1 MVENTNTIKPDKYL
15 TESKVS
21 AKDNKNK
28 KGEVTSQ
35 SYSTVI
41 PKPILT
47 KLGLQKGQILYWDIT
62 EENNIIITPEINPVP
77 TPEEASIQASTEMF
91 KDMLF
96 NGNSNIYTTP
106 LNSIIE
112 VLSDREPNVKTNEE
126 KVTFLVTQY
135 MEVYSNRRNGIVK
148 DNQRGFKQV
157 VLYLLDYPL
166 NLPDQYEILRE
177 VYNEITKTD

>member
-1 MVENTNTIKPDKYL
+1 MVENTTLKPESYL

-47 KLGLQKGQILYWDIT
+47 KLGLQKGQLLYWDIL
-62 EENNIIITPEINPVP
+62 EDNKIIITPEINTVP
-77 TPEEASIQASTEMF
+77 APEEASIEAGTEILNN
-91 KDMLF
+91 MLI
-96 NGNSNIYTTP
+96 NGNTTSY
-106 LNSIIE
+106 LRAFNSIKTYLTAPDTENSTKVKNIVNSYTNLRIDTE
-112 VLSDREPNVKTNEE
+112 KEDFNKVL
-126 KVTFLVTQY
+126 
-135 MEVYSNRRNGIVK
+135 
-148 DNQRGFKQV
+148 
-157 VLYLLDYPL
+157 LYLLDYPL
-166 NLPDQYEILRE
+166 NIPQQFEILRE

>member
-1 MVENTNTIKPDKYL
+1 MVKNTTLKPETYL

-47 KLGLQKGQILYWDIT
+47 KLGLQKGQILYWDIL
-62 EENNIIITPEINPVP
+62 EENKIIITPEINTVP
-77 TPEEASIQASTEMF
+77 TPEEASIEAGSDILN
-91 KDMLF
+91 DMLF
-96 NGNSNIYTTP
+96 NNNSRHYLPALERITQTLKSTDLDTESKVNDLVRYYNNINPNTKE
-106 LNSIIE
+106 SI
-112 VLSDREPNVKTNEE
+112 NGFE
-126 KVTFLVTQY
+126 K
-135 MEVYSNRRNGIVK
+135 
-148 DNQRGFKQV
+148 V

-166 NLPDQYEILRE
+166 NIDNQFEILRE
-177 VYNEITKTD
+177 VYDQIIITK

>member
-1 MVENTNTIKPDKYL
+1 MVKNTTLKPETYL

-47 KLGLQKGQILYWDIT
+47 KLGLQKGQVLYWDIL
-62 EENNIIITPEINPVP
+62 EENKIIITPEINTVP
-77 TPEEASIQASTEMF
+77 TPEEASINAGNEILN
-91 KDMLF
+91 DMLF
-96 NGNSNIYTTP
+96 NGKSDYYTSP
-106 LNSIIE
+106 VSLIKKVLNNE
-112 VLSDREPNVKTNEE
+112 KPELKTNEDKIE
-126 KVTFLVTQY
+126 YLVNY
-135 MEVYSNRRNGIVK
+135 YNDILGDRRQGIIK
-148 DNQRGFKQV
+148 YNQNGFKQV

-166 NLPDQYEILRE
+166 NLPNQYEILSQ
-177 VYNEITKTD
+177 VYEEITKD

>member
-1 MVENTNTIKPDKYL
+1 MVENTTLKPDTYL

-47 KLGLQKGQILYWDIT
+47 KLGLQKGQVLYWDIL
-62 EENNIIITPEINPVP
+62 EENKIIITPEINTVP
-77 TPEEASIQASTEMF
+77 TPEEASIEAGNDILN
-91 KDMLF
+91 DMLI
-96 NGNSNIYTTP
+96 NGNTTSYLRAFSNI
-106 LNSIIE
+106 
-112 VLSDREPNVKTNEE
+112 KTQLEAPA
-126 KVTFLVTQY
+126 
-135 MEVYSNRRNGIVK
+135 METNAKINNIVK
-148 DNQRGFKQV
+148 MYTDSRAGTERADFKQV

-166 NLPDQYEILRE
+166 NIPQQFEILRE
-177 VYNEITKTD
+177 VYNQITKTD

>member
-1 MVENTNTIKPDKYL
+1 MVENTEKIKPDNYL

-47 KLGLQKGQILYWDIT
+47 KLGLQKGQILYWDIDD
-62 EENNIIITPEINPVP
+62 ENNIIITPEINTAP
-77 TPEEASIQASTEMF
+77 TPEKESIEAGFDILN
-91 KDMLF
+91 DMLIKGNTSKYTQPYNNIVDTL
-96 NGNSNIYTTP
+96 NGNQP
-106 LNSIIE
+106 
-112 VLSDREPNVKTNEE
+112 DDDKVKTILEFYNNS
-126 KVTFLVTQY
+126 T
-135 MEVYSNRRNGIVK
+135 SPA
-148 DNQRGFKQV
+148 GFKRV

-166 NLPDQYEILRE
+166 NISQQFEILRE
-177 VYNEITKTD
+177 VYNEITKSD

>member
-1 MVENTNTIKPDKYL
+1 MVEKIKQNTYL

-47 KLGLQKGQILYWDIT
+47 KLGLQKGQILYWDIN
-62 EENNIIITPEINPVP
+62 EENDIIITPEINPVP
-77 TPEEASIQASTEMF
+77 TPEEASIEAGLDIFNEM
-91 KDMLF
+91 LH
-96 NGNSNIYTTP
+96 NGYTSFYISS
-106 LNSIIE
+106 LNKIKSE
-112 VLSDREPNVKTNEE
+112 LENPETTNEE
-126 KVTFLVTQY
+126 TV
-135 MEVYSNRRNGIVK
+135 NRLIHYYNNIVGNKRYGSLLREK
-148 DNQRGFKQV
+148 DDFKKLL
-157 VLYLLDYPL
+157 LYLLDYPL
-166 NLPDQYEILRE
+166 NIPQQFEILRE

>member
-1 MVENTNTIKPDKYL
+1 MVENTNTIKPESYL

-47 KLGLQKGQILYWDIT
+47 KLGLQKGQILYWDIL
-62 EENNIIITPEINPVP
+62 EENKIIITPEINTVP
-77 TPEEASIQASTEMF
+77 TPEEASIEAGTDILN
-91 KDMLF
+91 DMLIK
-96 NGNSNIYTTP
+96 GKTKAYTLP
-106 LNSIIE
+106 YNSIVSTLKSNKE
-112 VLSDREPNVKTNEE
+112 NDE
-126 KVTFLVTQY
+126 KVKEIVT
-135 MEVYSNRRNGIVK
+135 VYNNNK
-148 DNQRGFKQV
+148 KNNPDEFKKV

-166 NLPDQYEILRE
+166 NIDNQFEILRE
-177 VYNEITKTD
+177 VYNQITETD

>member
-1 MVENTNTIKPDKYL
+1 MVENTTLKPDTYL

-47 KLGLQKGQILYWDIT
+47 KLGLQKGQVLYWDIL
-62 EENNIIITPEINPVP
+62 EENKIIITPEINTVP
-77 TPEEASIQASTEMF
+77 TPEEASIEAGYNILN
-91 KDMLF
+91 DILF
-96 NGNSNIYTTP
+96 NNGHSTYYTSSIEFIKET
-106 LNSIIE
+106 LNQP
-112 VLSDREPNVKTNEE
+112 DKTNEE
-126 KVTFLVTQY
+126 KVNILVNY
-135 MEVYSNRRNGIVK
+135 SEVSKENDK
-148 DNQRGFKQV
+148 KGFKQV

-166 NLPDQYEILRE
+166 NIPQQFEILRE
-177 VYNEITKTD
+177 VYNQITKTD